1 MDRFDPV
8 TRLRQLRA
16 ANDRIT
22 SNLLELEADPTV
34 AMLDA
39 ADLRGVTADRWTE
52 ARQLLAGLFAAHTAL
67 KDVIETA
74 TRLTARPLLL
84 TGSRLE
90 ELEALLNGSSIVVS
104 DTSLGLADRGLLSES
119 RRVVRRTADQLID
132 EMSIM
137 YDTVKSIV
145 VRVTDVWDC
154 LIPRLRSERARSLDL
169 IRLGEELG
177 VDDASVAGASS
188 LLRELSEGVLSDP
201 LAVDVTQLDE
211 VSAAFDRREHD
222 LGELHALATDWP
234 DHVRAAR
241 ALLEAAVRATEACA
255 DAVALADSRV
265 VQEDPIEALPLPVGI
280 ADELE
285 RAIAC
290 GNENRLGGGADLVA
304 WRRATVGRI
313 AELESV
319 TERCRTLVGVRDE
332 LRARLD
338 AYSAKAARLRLLE
351 SGEVVDAY
359 ERARGALYEAPTD
372 LGVAHALVDQYR
384 RVIAVGGDS

>member
-1 MDRFDPV
+1 MDRFDPGM
-8 TRLRQLRA
+8 RLRQLRA

-39 ADLRGVTADRWTE
+39 SDLRGVTSDRWAE
-52 ARQLLAGLFAAHTAL
+52 ARGMLAGLFAAHTAL

-90 ELEALLNGSSIVVS
+90 ELETLLNGPSIVVS
-104 DTSLGLADRGLLSES
+104 DTSLALADRGLLSDS

-132 EMSIM
+132 EMSVM

-145 VRVTDVWDC
+145 VRVTEVWDC

-177 VDDASVAGASS
+177 VDDASVDRASS
-188 LLRELSEGVLSDP
+188 LLRELSETVLSDP
-201 LAVDVTQLDE
+201 LAVDVAQLDE
-211 VSAAFDRREHD
+211 ISAAFDRVEHD
-222 LGELHALATDWP
+222 LGELHALARYWP
-234 DHVRAAR
+234 DHVRDAR
-241 ALLEAAVRATEACA
+241 ALMDEAVRAAEACA
-255 DAVALADSRV
+255 EAVALANSRV
-265 VQEDPIEALPLPVGI
+265 VQEVPIEALPLPIGI

-290 GNENRLGGGADLVA
+290 GNENRLVGGAELVA
-304 WRRATVGRI
+304 WRRATVERI
-313 AELESV
+313 TELESV
-319 TERCRTLVGVRDE
+319 SERCRTLVGQRDE

-338 AYSAKAARLRLLE
+338 AYSAKAARLGLLE
-351 SGEVVDAY
+351 AGEVVDVY
-359 ERARGALYEAPTD
+359 ERARGALYAAPTD
-372 LGVAHALVDQYR
+372 LGAAHALVDQYG